1 MERADKAVLRLAIG
15 LALAVLLAY
24 GLALPSP
31 FVLCVMTVLML
42 SKPGPPMPLLKGMVV
57 ALLVAAVLAA
67 GVLMVPLLEHY
78 ASVALVLTA
87 LLLYAV
93 FFIGLQSGSPLA
105 IVVAIALTVI
115 PVAGVADQALVPA
128 IGTAIALG
136 LGVGVVVGSL
146 AHALFPDGADPAA
159 RAVPPAVAAH
169 TARWRAVQATLVVM
183 PVLVLALINPAFY
196 LAAIIKAV
204 MLGQQAGSTGARSA
218 GRVLVGSTLTGAGMA
233 TLAWFGLAALPTLW
247 MLVLW
252 MAAAA
257 LWSGARIFGVKAS
270 RLPPSFWSNA
280 LVTMLILLGPAIE
293 DSVVGKDVGHAS
305 LVRVSLF
312 IALALYAWAVV
323 WALEGWRTAR
333 ALRFGRINKQQ
344 DV

>member
-87 LLLYAV
+87 LLLYTV
-93 FFIGLQSGSPLA
+93 FFIGLRSGSPLA
-105 IVVAIALTVI
+105 IVVVIAFTVI

-128 IGTAIALG
+128 ISTAIALG
-136 LGVGVVVGSL
+136 LGVGVLVGSL
-146 AHALFPDGADPAA
+146 SHALFPDGADPAA
-159 RAVPPAVAAH
+159 RPAPPAVAAH

-183 PVLVLALINPAFY
+183 PVLVLALVNPAFY
-196 LAAIIKAV
+196 LSAIIKSV
-204 MLGQQAGSTGARSA
+204 LLGQQAGATGARSA
-218 GRVLVGSTLTGAGMA
+218 GRILVGSTLAGAGMA
-233 TLAWFGLAALPTLW
+233 TLAWFGLAMLPTLW

-257 LWSGARIFGVKAS
+257 LWSGARIFGLEAS
-270 RLPPSFWSNA
+270 ALPPSFWSNA

-312 IALALYAWAVV
+312 VALALYAWAIV
-323 WALEGWRTAR
+323 WALESWRASRSMRLGGVNT
-333 ALRFGRINKQQ
+333 QQ

>member
-1 MERADKAVLRLAIG
+1 
-15 LALAVLLAY
+15 
-24 GLALPSP
+24 
-31 FVLCVMTVLML
+31 
-42 SKPGPPMPLLKGMVV
+42 MPLLKGMVV

-93 FFIGLQSGSPLA
+93 FFVGQQSGSPLA
-105 IVVAIALTVI
+105 IVVVIALTVI

-128 IGTAIALG
+128 LGTAIALG
-136 LGVGVVVGSL
+136 LGVGVLVGSL
-146 AHALFPDGADPAA
+146 AHALFPDGADRAA
-159 RAVPPAVAAH
+159 RPAPPAVAAH

-196 LAAIIKAV
+196 LAAIIKSV
-204 MLGQQAGSTGARSA
+204 MLGQQACSTGARSA
-218 GRVLVGSTLTGAGMA
+218 GRVLVGSTLAGAGMA

-270 RLPPSFWSNA
+270 TLPPSFWSNA

-312 IALALYAWAVV
+312 IVLALYAWAVV
-323 WALEGWRTAR
+323 WVLEGWRASR
-333 ALRFGRINKQQ
+333 SLA
-344 DV
+344 

>member
-42 SKPGPPMPLLKGMVV
+42 SKPGPPMPLLKGVVV

-87 LLLYAV
+87 LLLYTV
-93 FFIGLQSGSPLA
+93 FFIGLRSGSPLA
-105 IVVAIALTVI
+105 IVVVIAFTVI

-128 IGTAIALG
+128 ISTAIALG
-136 LGVGVVVGSL
+136 LGVGVLVGSL
-146 AHALFPDGADPAA
+146 SHALFPDGADPAA
-159 RAVPPAVAAH
+159 RPAPPAVAAH

-183 PVLVLALINPAFY
+183 PVLVLALVNPAFY
-196 LAAIIKAV
+196 LSAIIKSV
-204 MLGQQAGSTGARSA
+204 LLGQQAGATGARSA
-218 GRVLVGSTLTGAGMA
+218 GRILVGSTLAGAGMA
-233 TLAWFGLAALPTLW
+233 TVAWFGLAMLPTLW

-257 LWSGARIFGVKAS
+257 LWSGVRIFGLKAS

-323 WALEGWRTAR
+323 WALEGWRAAR
-333 ALRFGRINKQQ
+333 ALRLGRVNKQQ

>member
-31 FVLCVMTVLML
+31 FGLCVMTVLML

-57 ALLVAAVLAA
+57 ALLVAAVLAT

-93 FFIGLQSGSPLA
+93 FFVGLQSGSPLA
-105 IVVAIALTVI
+105 IVVVIALTAI
-115 PVAGVADQALVPA
+115 PVAGVADQALA
-128 IGTAIALG
+128 SALGTAIALG
-136 LGVGVVVGSL
+136 LGVSVLVGSL
-146 AHALFPDGADPAA
+146 SHALFPDGADPAA
-159 RAVPPAVAAH
+159 RPAPPVVVAH
-169 TARWRAVQATLVVM
+169 TARWRAGQATLVVM

-196 LAAIIKAV
+196 LSAIIKSV
-204 MLGQQAGSTGARSA
+204 LLGQQACSTGARSA
-218 GRVLVGSTLTGAGMA
+218 GRVLVGSTLAGAGMA
-233 TLAWFGLAALPTLW
+233 TLAWFGLAMLPNLW

-257 LWSGARIFGVKAS
+257 LWSGARIFGLKAS
-270 RLPPSFWSNA
+270 ALPPSFWSNA

-312 IALALYAWAVV
+312 IALALYAWAIV
-323 WALEGWRTAR
+323 WALESWRASRPMRLGGVNT
-333 ALRFGRINKQQ
+333 QQ

>member
-31 FVLCVMTVLML
+31 FVLCVMTVLLL
-42 SKPGPPMPLLKGMVV
+42 SKPGPPIPLLKGLVV

-78 ASVALVLTA
+78 ASVALLLTA

-93 FFIGLQSGSPLA
+93 FFVGLQSGSPLA

-115 PVAGVADQALVPA
+115 PVAGVVDQALVPTL
-128 IGTAIALG
+128 GTAIALG
-136 LGVGVVVGSL
+136 LGVGVLVGSL
-146 AHALFPDGADPAA
+146 AHALFPDEADSIARPA
-159 RAVPPAVAAH
+159 PPAVAAQA
-169 TARWRAVQATLVVM
+169 ARWRAAQATLVVM
-183 PVLVLALINPAFY
+183 PVLVLALIHPAFY
-196 LAAIIKAV
+196 LSAIIKSV
-204 MLGQQAGSTGARSA
+204 LLGQQAGATGARSA
-218 GRVLVGSTLTGAGMA
+218 GRVLVGSTLAGAGMA
-233 TLAWFGLAALPTLW
+233 AVAWFGLAVLPILW

-257 LWSGARIFGVKAS
+257 LWSGPRLFGLKAS
-270 RLPPSFWSNA
+270 ALPPSFWSNA

-305 LVRVSLF
+305 LVRVTLF
-312 IALALYAWAVV
+312 VALALYAWAVV
-323 WALEGWRTAR
+323 WVLEGWRASR
-333 ALRFGRINKQQ
+333 SSRLGKQALK

>member
-87 LLLYAV
+87 LLLYTV
-93 FFIGLQSGSPLA
+93 FFIGLRSGSPLA
-105 IVVAIALTVI
+105 IVVVIAFTVI

-128 IGTAIALG
+128 ISTAIALG
-136 LGVGVVVGSL
+136 LGVGVLVGSL
-146 AHALFPDGADPAA
+146 SHALFPDGADPAA
-159 RAVPPAVAAH
+159 RPALPAVAAH

-183 PVLVLALINPAFY
+183 PVLVLALVNPAFY
-196 LAAIIKAV
+196 LSAIIKSV
-204 MLGQQAGSTGARSA
+204 LLGQQAGATGARSA
-218 GRVLVGSTLTGAGMA
+218 GRILVGSTLAGAGMA
-233 TLAWFGLAALPTLW
+233 TLAWFGLAMLPTLW

-257 LWSGARIFGVKAS
+257 LWSGARIFGLEAS
-270 RLPPSFWSNA
+270 ALPPSFWSNA

-312 IALALYAWAVV
+312 VALALYAWAIV
-323 WALEGWRTAR
+323 WALESWRASRSMRLGGVNT
-333 ALRFGRINKQQ
+333 QQ

>member
-31 FVLCVMTVLML
+31 FVLCVVTVLML
-42 SKPGPPMPLLKGMVV
+42 SKPGPPIPLLKGMVV

-93 FFIGLQSGSPLA
+93 FLAGLRSGSPLA
-105 IVVAIALTVI
+105 IIVVIALTVI
-115 PVAGVADQALVPA
+115 PVAGVADQALA
-128 IGTAIALG
+128 LALGTAIALG
-136 LGVGVVVGSL
+136 LGVGVLVGSL
-146 AHALFPDGADPAA
+146 SHALFPETADPAA
-159 RAVPPAVAAH
+159 RPAPPAAAAH
-169 TARWRAVQATLVVM
+169 TARWRAAQATLVVM

-218 GRVLVGSTLTGAGMA
+218 GRVLVGSTLAGAGMA
-233 TLAWFGLAALPTLW
+233 ALAWFGLAVLPTLW

-257 LWSGARIFGVKAS
+257 FWSGARIFGVTRSA
-270 RLPPSFWSNA
+270 LPSSFWSNA

-312 IALALYAWAVV
+312 IALALYAWAIV
-323 WALEGWRTAR
+323 WALEGWRASRTAAR
-333 ALRFGRINKQQ
+333 EERMTR
-344 DV
+344 

>member
-1 MERADKAVLRLAIG
+1 
-15 LALAVLLAY
+15 
-24 GLALPSP
+24 
-31 FVLCVMTVLML
+31 
-42 SKPGPPMPLLKGMVV
+42 V

-87 LLLYAV
+87 LLLYTV
-93 FFIGLQSGSPLA
+93 FFIGLRSGSPLA
-105 IVVAIALTVI
+105 IVVVIAFTVI

-128 IGTAIALG
+128 ISTAIALG
-136 LGVGVVVGSL
+136 LGVGVLVGSL
-146 AHALFPDGADPAA
+146 SHALFPDGADPAA
-159 RAVPPAVAAH
+159 RPALPAVAAH

-183 PVLVLALINPAFY
+183 PVLVLALVNPAFY
-196 LAAIIKAV
+196 LSAIIKSV
-204 MLGQQAGSTGARSA
+204 LLGQQAGATGARSA
-218 GRVLVGSTLTGAGMA
+218 GRILVGSTLAGAGMA
-233 TLAWFGLAALPTLW
+233 TLAWFGLAMLPTLW

-257 LWSGARIFGVKAS
+257 LWSGARIFGLEAS
-270 RLPPSFWSNA
+270 ALPPSFWSNA

-312 IALALYAWAVV
+312 VALALYAWAIV
-323 WALEGWRTAR
+323 WALESWRASRSMRLGGVNT
-333 ALRFGRINKQQ
+333 QQ